1 MTRLL
6 VAVCAGGA
14 VSVAAWLGA
23 RNLFASPLFA
33 RRNVRG
39 IDVPVGAGFLAVLA
53 TLAVHAGFS
62 VLDAARSSVPS
73 DRGAGGIVLVAAL
86 GFGLLGM
93 IDDLVG
99 DQGDKGFAGHLR
111 ALASGRLTTGS
122 LKLIGGGLVGL
133 SVVAFVTNEL
143 PELVVGAAVVALAA
157 NTANLFDRAPG
168 RVTKVALVCFA
179 ILVVLTP
186 VDRYRLLVLVG
197 GFVGAVVGLFPFD
210 LREHLMLGDAGANPL
225 GAVLG
230 VGVVMT
236 TGMGTQLV
244 VLGALLAINI
254 AGERVSFSTI
264 IDRVT
269 PLRGFDQLGRRPR

>member
-6 VAVCAGGA
+6 LAVCAGGA
-14 VSVAAWLGA
+14 ISVAAWLGA

-39 IDVPVGAGFLAVLA
+39 IDVPVAAGFLAILA
-53 TLAVHAGFS
+53 TLAVQAGFS
-62 VLDAARSSVPS
+62 VVDAARSDVSS

-99 DQGDKGFAGHLR
+99 DHGDKGFAGHLR

-122 LKLIGGGLVGL
+122 LKLLGGGLVGL
-133 SVVAFVTNEL
+133 TVVGFVTNDLAEL
-143 PELVVGAAVVALAA
+143 LVGASVVALAA
-157 NTANLFDRAPG
+157 NSANLFDRAPG

-179 ILVVLTP
+179 VLVLLTP
-186 VDRYRLLVLVG
+186 VDRYPLLVIVG
-197 GFVGAVVGLFPFD
+197 GFLGAVLGLFPFD

-236 TGMGTQLV
+236 TALDTQLV
-244 VLGALLAINI
+244 VLGVLLALNI

-264 IDRVT
+264 IDRVG
-269 PLRGFDQLGRRPR
+269 PLRVLDQLGRRPR

>member
-6 VAVCAGGA
+6 LAVCAGGA

-23 RNLFASPLFA
+23 RSLFTSPLFA

-39 IDVPVGAGFLAVLA
+39 IDVPVGAGFLAILA
-53 TLAVHAGFS
+53 TLAVQAGFS
-62 VLDAARSSVPS
+62 VVDAVLSDVSS

-86 GFGLLGM
+86 GFGLFGM

-133 SVVAFVTNEL
+133 TVVAFVTNDLAEL
-143 PELVVGAAVVALAA
+143 LVGASVVALAA
-157 NTANLFDRAPG
+157 NSANLFDRAPG
-168 RVTKVALVCFA
+168 RVTKVALVCFVV
-179 ILVVLTP
+179 LVLLTP
-186 VDRYRLLVLVG
+186 VDRYPLLVIVG
-197 GFVGAVVGLFPFD
+197 GFLGAVLGLFPFD

-236 TGMGTQLV
+236 TALDTQLV
-244 VLGALLAINI
+244 VLGVLLALNI

-264 IDRVT
+264 IDRVG
-269 PLRGFDQLGRRPR
+269 PLRVLDQLGRRPR